1 MMRRRRKPRCFVAM
15 AFDQPDTDQ
24 LYDKAIRPVLRR
36 NGVVPVIINRRED
49 NRDINHQ
56 IIEQLNSCDFC
67 IADLTYT
74 RPSVYYEAGYA
85 QREVEVIYT
94 VRADHLLK
102 NQAEDRRVH
111 FDLQMKPLIKWK
123 DPTDSAFP
131 KKLERRLKST
141 VLKEIARKAKEDEKL
156 KVEKEKFSS
165 LPINKRLE
173 VLRRKSINAFRNIGF
188 NDWVIRRH
196 MLSLRSLASSSR
208 HYKNPSKYAYRDLLF
223 IAERKRKKKKIVVCI
238 TSSEKVAL
246 KKMKE
251 IGAMVLPSYS
261 YSSPYYLSRE
271 LDPQLHK
278 VDTTEEHH
286 LVLTLN
292 NTPATRVM
300 SAMPYLSLEKQANRY
315 VVEKLYEDEVS
326 NEPLVRISRHI
337 HFYFLSKIESETQL
351 REYLE
356 EVINNI

>member
-1 MMRRRRKPRCFVAM
+1 MRRRRKPRCFVAM

-24 LYDKAIRPVLRR
+24 LYEKAIRPVLRR

-85 QREVEVIYT
+85 QRKVEVIYT

-123 DPTDSAFP
+123 DPIDSAFP
-131 KKLERRLKST
+131 KNLERRLRST
-141 VLKEIARKAKEDEKL
+141 VLKEIARRAKEDEKL
-156 KVEKEKFSS
+156 KLEKEKFSS

-173 VLRRKSINAFRNIGF
+173 VLRRKSIHALRKIGF
-188 NDWVIRRH
+188 NDWIVGRNWDAIPRIRV
-196 MLSLRSLASSSR
+196 SSAK
-208 HYKNPSKYAYRDLLF
+208 HYKNPSKFACRNLFF
-223 IAERKRKKKKIVVCI
+223 IAEKKRNKKKIVVCI
-238 TSSEKVAL
+238 SSSEKVPL
-246 KKMKE
+246 NKMEE
-251 IGAMVLPSYS
+251 IGRTVVNPFLP
-261 YSSPYYLSRE
+261 PYYLSRK
-271 LDPQLHK
+271 LDPRLHK
-278 VDTTEEHH
+278 VDITEEHH
-286 LVLTLN
+286 LVLSLN

-300 SAMPYLSLEKQANRY
+300 SAMPYLRLEKQPNRY
-315 VVEKLYEDEVS
+315 VFEKLFEDEVL
-326 NEPLVRISRHI
+326 NEPLVRISRNI
-337 HFYFLSKIESETQL
+337 HFYFISKIESETQL

>member
-1 MMRRRRKPRCFVAM
+1 MMVRRRKPRCFVAM
-15 AFDQPDTDQ
+15 AFDQSDTDK
-24 LYDKAIRPVLRR
+24 LYDKAIRPVLQR

-123 DPTDSAFP
+123 DPTDSIFP
-131 KKLERRLKST
+131 KNLERRLRST

-156 KVEKEKFSS
+156 KVEKDKFSS

-188 NDWVIRRH
+188 NDWIIRRN
-196 MLSLRSLASSSR
+196 MLSRPSLVSLSR
-208 HYKNPSKYAYRDLLF
+208 HYKNPSKDAYRDSLF
-223 IAERKRKKKKIVVCI
+223 IAERKRKKKKVVVCI
-238 TSSEKVAL
+238 RSSEKVTL
-246 KKMKE
+246 NKMKE
-251 IGAMVLPSYS
+251 IGTVVLPSRFY
-261 YSSPYYLSRE
+261 YPPCYLSPK
-271 LDPQLHK
+271 LDPQLQK
-278 VDTTEEHH
+278 IDTTEEHH

-300 SAMPYLSLEKQANRY
+300 SAMPYLSLEKQPNRY
-315 VVEKLYEDEVS
+315 FVKKLYEDEIS
-326 NEPLVRISRHI
+326 DGPLVHIYRHI
-337 HFYFLSKIESETQL
+337 YFYFISKIESETQL
-351 REYLE
+351 KEYLE
-356 EVINNI
+356 EIINNI

>member
-1 MMRRRRKPRCFVAM
+1 M

-85 QREVEVIYT
+85 QRAVEVIYT

-102 NQAEDRRVH
+102 NQDEDRRVH
-111 FDLQMKPLIKWK
+111 FDLQMKPLITWK
-123 DPTDSAFP
+123 DPTDYAFP

-141 VLKEIARKAKEDEKL
+141 VLKEIAVRVKEDEKL
-156 KVEKEKFSS
+156 KREKDKFSS
-165 LPINKRLE
+165 LAINKRLE
-173 VLRRKSINAFRNIGF
+173 VLRRKAINAFRNIGF
-188 NDWVIRRH
+188 NDWVIRRN
-196 MLSLRSLASSSR
+196 MRSLPHLLSSSR
-208 HYKNPSKYAYRDLLF
+208 HFKNPSKYAYRDSLF

-238 TSSEKVAL
+238 TSCEKVGL

-251 IGAMVLPSYS
+251 IGAMVLPRYS
-261 YSSPYYLSRE
+261 QPYYLSRE
-271 LDPQLHK
+271 IDPQLHK

-292 NTPATRVM
+292 NTPATRAM
-300 SAMPYLSLEKQANRY
+300 SAMPYLSFEKQPNRY
-315 VVEKLYEDEVS
+315 VVEKLYQDEVR

-337 HFYFLSKIESETQL
+337 HFYFLSKIESEMQL